1 MATYSERIE
10 LKEEI
15 LPNQVIQLR
24 TATVVLKDGEEIG
37 RQYHREVFSPG
48 DDVTSAP
55 QEVKDIA
62 GALWTAGVIL
72 AYRSSLDTADIKLDP
87 AVSTAD
93 IELDSD
99 PQVEAE
105 DTTD

>member
-55 QEVKDIA
+55 QEVQDIA
-62 GALWTAGVIL
+62 GVLW
-72 AYRSSLDTADIKLDP
+72 S
-87 AVSTAD
+87 
-93 IELDSD
+93 
-99 PQVEAE
+99 PQVISSYESSIE
-105 DTTD
+105 E